1 MPMPVSLTLRTA
13 FPSCAS
19 ARTLTFPPPRVN
31 FTLVTDHVRRERRY
45 AFLLLAGQVT
55 ALGQLERH
63 QITDVRVVVGYQD
76 MSNYSFC
83 DSWARELR

>member
-1 MPMPVSLTLRTA
+1 M
-13 FPSCAS
+13 
-19 ARTLTFPPPRVN
+19 
-31 FTLVTDHVRRERRY
+31 
-45 AFLLLAGQVT
+45 T

-83 DSWARELR
+83 DSWDSWARELR